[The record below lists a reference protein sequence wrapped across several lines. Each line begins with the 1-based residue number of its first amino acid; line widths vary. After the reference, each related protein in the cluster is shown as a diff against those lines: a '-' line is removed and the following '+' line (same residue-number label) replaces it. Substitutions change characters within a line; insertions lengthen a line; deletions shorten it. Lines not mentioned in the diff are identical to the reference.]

1 MKLLCLVA
9 ATIGLSL
16 FSQWCC
22 FAGEVSFTPI
32 GDANAGT
39 LKGEAPLPLLGGL
52 PLRHGTVVIN
62 DKVVSIKCA
71 PEEFS
76 ETPRTVLA
84 GSVLRAESTSS
95 GPNSSMTGLAVFLMG
110 EWMQHLD
117 DSNVPDV
124 LFRNEGQ
131 VRGRIIGRDG
141 DNVIVQ
147 TAEGTERK
155 VPLST
160 VLYIRSP
167 RVFVFTIQAKNK
179 GAVEKDTPF
188 SAVSVSSTF
197 RPTSTPRSVSLS
209 SVVPKK
215 PGEEGDLAGKSNS
228 NLSPSD
234 LFEQDELPAATPM
247 PRFTNGPPS
256 WIPQST
262 GYQ

>member
-1 MKLLCLVA
+1 MKLIGIA
-9 ATIGLSL
+9 ALIAGLFLASPPW
-16 FSQWCC
+16 SS
-22 FAGEVSFTPI
+22 AGEVSFVPS
-32 GDANAGT
+32 GDSNAGT
-39 LKGEAPLPLLGGL
+39 LRGDAPLPLLGGL
-52 PLRHGTVVIN
+52 PLRNGTVVIN

-71 PEEFS
+71 PDEFS

-84 GSVLRAESTSS
+84 GSVLRTESTVN
-95 GPNSSMTGLAVFLMG
+95 GANSSMTGLVVFLMG

-117 DSNVPDV
+117 DPNAPDV

-131 VRGRIIGRDG
+131 VRGKIIGRDG

-147 TAEGTERK
+147 TAEGAEKR
-155 VPLST
+155 VALST

-179 GAVEKDTPF
+179 GPVEKDTPF
-188 SAVSVSSTF
+188 NAVSVSSTF

-209 SVVPKK
+209 SVVPRK
-215 PGEEGDLAGKSNS
+215 PGEEELSSGKPASAM
-228 NLSPSD
+228 SPSE

-247 PRFTNGPPS
+247 PRFTNGPPA